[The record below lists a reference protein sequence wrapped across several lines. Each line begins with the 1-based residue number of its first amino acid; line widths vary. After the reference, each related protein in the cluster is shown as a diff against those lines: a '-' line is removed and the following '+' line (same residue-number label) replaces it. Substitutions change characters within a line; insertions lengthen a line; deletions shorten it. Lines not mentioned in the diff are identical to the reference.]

1 MSVALSYTAASL
13 PDMDR
18 CLTVRSCRDTD
29 GACPVAGCVRTGN
42 QGQCACA
49 KFNEESGNCKFVR
62 TDQLATSGIVGQP
75 CSSGSMMLYGD
86 DGQVVTTRFG
96 SMPGGAE
103 LRYRNVQQRD
113 GVSTEA
119 ACYALAEAELAMS
132 GASTSRRV
140 YCFSQT
146 DTSGVNSAVL
156 IATCDNGSACP
167 ILSTDIQPG
176 DACPVAAP

>member
-1 MSVALSYTAASL
+1 
-13 PDMDR
+13 
-18 CLTVRSCRDTD
+18 
-29 GACPVAGCVRTGN
+29 
-42 QGQCACA
+42 
-49 KFNEESGNCKFVR
+49 
-62 TDQLATSGIVGQP
+62 
-75 CSSGSMMLYGD
+75 MLCGD

-146 DTSGVNSAVL
+146 DTSGDNSAVL

-176 DACPVAAP
+176 GLAAAASACGVLAAEALAAGASACGAT